1 MYLKDF
7 TLVVFPQIIS
17 KDVGVH
23 QSPPT
28 LAQNVHGLLQKLYF
42 DPRHVVLLHLIHLLL
57 HHGVQLVLELQWLQV
72 IHVPIA
78 IKKVTRQGC
87 SGLLLAFA
95 GIFGFIFV
103 ISRIKK
109 KNIKMP
115 KNATLQLQY
124 LLQLYH
130 ELPWGSQGPRQTQQK
145 SALQAWFL
153 QIMWLQPP
161 SFSMIAPHFGHSL
174 VLAEIQLDVSESSSH
189 FLIHFLIRWQRT
201 GSCQFS
207 EHAKQNEW
215 PHRHLTGL
223 ASTVDTLIALE
234 QLGAGHHRNK
244 RLHCKNNW
252 FINESE
258 RQKMALKTYLNKTIG
273 DEMLIL

>member
-1 MYLKDF
+1 
-7 TLVVFPQIIS
+7 
-17 KDVGVH
+17 
-23 QSPPT
+23 
-28 LAQNVHGLLQKLYF
+28 
-42 DPRHVVLLHLIHLLL
+42 
-57 HHGVQLVLELQWLQV
+57 
-72 IHVPIA
+72 
-78 IKKVTRQGC
+78 
-87 SGLLLAFA
+87 
-95 GIFGFIFV
+95 
-103 ISRIKK
+103 
-109 KNIKMP
+109 MP
-115 KNATLQLQY
+115 VDAAH
-124 LLQLYH
+124 LLQLYQ

-161 SFSMIAPHFGHSL
+161 SFSITAPQVGHSL

-189 FLIHFLIRWQRT
+189 FLIHFLIKWQRT

-244 RLHCKNNW
+244 RLHCMKLPNK
-252 FINESE
+252 
-258 RQKMALKTYLNKTIG
+258 KMEPKKLHFKTYLNKTIG